1 MEICDQ
7 VTSYNPEYPF
17 ENSYQLSTP
26 YQLTPAGTKFP
37 SYSFFGRQGANHF
50 SPFIFTSPL
59 NYLLTDI
66 QTEKHGIFNE
76 ISLVQDRT
84 TPDGADLVQNVD
96 GAVRI
101 QCGVVQNWG
110 DSWLTHL
117 VGFHLP
123 RGSAVW
129 ILLDAMKLKK

>member
-1 MEICDQ
+1 M
-7 VTSYNPEYPF
+7 
-17 ENSYQLSTP
+17 
-26 YQLTPAGTKFP
+26 
-37 SYSFFGRQGANHF
+37 
-50 SPFIFTSPL
+50 
-59 NYLLTDI
+59 
-66 QTEKHGIFNE
+66 
-76 ISLVQDRT
+76 QDRT

-110 DSWLTHL
+110 DIWLTHL

-123 RGSAVW
+123 RGNAVW

>member
-1 MEICDQ
+1 M
-7 VTSYNPEYPF
+7 
-17 ENSYQLSTP
+17 
-26 YQLTPAGTKFP
+26 
-37 SYSFFGRQGANHF
+37 
-50 SPFIFTSPL
+50 
-59 NYLLTDI
+59 
-66 QTEKHGIFNE
+66 
-76 ISLVQDRT
+76 QDRT

-110 DSWLTHL
+110 NIWLIHL

-123 RGSAVW
+123 RGNAVW